1 LIEAVHWARGIII
14 VGDARGQLEWTTW
27 QNVDVED
34 AGIDGTVGQ
43 AGGATCSSGKP
54 TAGKDCP
61 SAAVAAAS
69 VAKGGGFV
77 SLGAVGA
84 APVSGGGN
92 VL

>member
-1 LIEAVHWARGIII
+1 MARSGMP
-14 VGDARGQLEWTTW
+14 VAPL
-27 QNVDVED
+27 V
-34 AGIDGTVGQ
+34 
-43 AGGATCSSGKP
+43 SSGKS

-84 APVSGGGN
+84 TPVSGGGS
-92 VL
+92 VLYSVFEVGVSVNFEGAFKMP